1 MRMPWKNDPGI
12 VSMIIAGFMTLLGT
26 IASYAY
32 RVLQGE
38 PFRWTTLI
46 LQFFISIF
54 AGSLMY
60 MAAYH
65 YGWPPEMSGGAC
77 GLAGWSGSSVIKAL
91 ERRLLGKIDIGDS
104 TLPRA

>member
-1 MRMPWKNDPGI
+1 MHMPWKNDPGI

-46 LQFFISIF
+46 LQFFIRYS
-54 AGSLMY
+54 
-60 MAAYH
+60 
-65 YGWPPEMSGGAC
+65 PVP
-77 GLAGWSGSSVIKAL
+77 
-91 ERRLLGKIDIGDS
+91 
-104 TLPRA
+104 